1 MEFLHKPVLFDE
13 CMEMLDI
20 KPDGIYVDGTMGGGG
35 HSEGILNRL
44 DSGMLI
50 GIDRDT
56 EALNASQKRL
66 DKFGNHVVFINN
78 NYINI
83 KEVLKSLDKEKVDGI
98 LLDLGVSSYQLDN
111 PDRGFSYNYDAPLDM
126 RMNTNDEIT
135 AKDVVNKCTKE
146 ELIKILRDYGEEK
159 WASRIADFI
168 VKKRETG
175 EIQTTFE
182 LVDIIKAA
190 IPAKAREGGGHPA
203 KRTFQAIRIH
213 VNKELEYLEMSVR
226 NAIHSLK
233 AGGRLCII
241 TFHSLEDR
249 IVKDVFNEYAKGC
262 ICPKE
267 LPQCVCN
274 NKPEV
279 KVLTK
284 KPIISKQEELEVNNR
299 AHSAKLRVIEKL

>member
-44 DSGMLI
+44 DSGLLI

-66 DKFGNHVVFINN
+66 DKFGNHVVFVNN

-159 WASRIADFI
+159 WANRIADFI
-168 VKKRETG
+168 VKRRESG

-226 NAIHSLK
+226 NAIDSLEV
-233 AGGRLCII
+233 GGRLCII

-267 LPQCVCN
+267 FPQCVCN

-279 KVLTK
+279 KILTK

>member
-1 MEFLHKPVLFDE
+1 M
-13 CMEMLDI
+13 I
-20 KPDGIYVDGTMGGGG
+20 
-35 HSEGILNRL
+35 R
-44 DSGMLI
+44 
-50 GIDRDT
+50 
-56 EALNASQKRL
+56 
-66 DKFGNHVVFINN
+66 
-78 NYINI
+78 
-83 KEVLKSLDKEKVDGI
+83 
-98 LLDLGVSSYQLDN
+98 
-111 PDRGFSYNYDAPLDM
+111 
-126 RMNTNDEIT
+126 
-135 AKDVVNKCTKE
+135 
-146 ELIKILRDYGEEK
+146 ILRDYGEEK

-168 VKKRETG
+168 VKRRESG

-226 NAIHSLK
+226 NAIDSLK

-267 LPQCVCN
+267 FPQCVCN

-299 AHSAKLRVIEKL
+299 AHSAKLRVVEKL

>member
-44 DSGMLI
+44 DSGLLI
-50 GIDRDT
+50 GIDRDI

-168 VKKRETG
+168 VKKRESG

-226 NAIHSLK
+226 NAIDSLK
-233 AGGRLCII
+233 VGGRLCII

-267 LPQCVCN
+267 FPQCVCN